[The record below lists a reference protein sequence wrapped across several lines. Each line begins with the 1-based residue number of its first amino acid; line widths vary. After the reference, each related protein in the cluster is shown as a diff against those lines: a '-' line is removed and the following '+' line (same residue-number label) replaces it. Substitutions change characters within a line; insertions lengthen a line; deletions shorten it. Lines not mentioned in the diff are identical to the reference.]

1 MTVRRATHLDITAL
15 MVLMNEFRKFYKQ
28 ESNPEEVESFLNDR
42 INKEDSVIFV
52 AVLEDQL
59 LGYTQLFPSFSTIKL
74 EEIWILNDLFVSE
87 QFRGLGVA
95 SQLLTSVL
103 EFSKATHRQQVW
115 LLTGNDNK
123 KAQQLYHKI
132 GFNNTKFKHYVFNF

>member
-1 MTVRRATHLDITAL
+1 MTVRRATHLDITSL

-42 INKEDSVIFV
+42 MNKEDSVIFV

-115 LLTGNDNK
+115 LFSNCSQFPTKLTD
-123 KAQQLYHKI
+123 LYTVSV
-132 GFNNTKFKHYVFNF
+132 NSRV